1 MLLVLLA
8 AGVTIDDAV
17 VVTAVA
23 VAVAVAVAFVV
34 FAAALC

>member
-8 AGVTIDDAV
+8 AGVAIDDAV

-23 VAVAVAVAFVV
+23 VAVSVAFVV